1 MRAFSTFGKLLVGV
15 SLLIADCAMAEGTNG
30 TPASAEAGP
39 RQLVMPMIDVAR
51 GRRLFVTKG
60 CFICHA
66 VDGIGGMAAPALD
79 APEDNNQ
86 LDVMGFVARM
96 WTGAQ
101 AMLELQTLELGYQI
115 ELTGDEIAD
124 LAAFASSAEAQ
135 RGFSMEEIPDAL
147 QPWMIDQPYWMGDD
161 WPDHFEREFDKNGI
175 PFDYR

>member
-1 MRAFSTFGKLLVGV
+1 MLVL
-15 SLLIADCAMAEGTNG
+15 SLLILLLANKPLAEEVSEETDS
-30 TPASAEAGP
+30 TPTAL
-39 RQLVMPMIDVAR
+39 RQLVLPMIDPAR

-60 CFICHA
+60 CFLCHA

-79 APEDNNQ
+79 APADTTQ

-96 WTGAQ
+96 WAGAQ

-115 ELTGDEIAD
+115 QLTGDEIAD

-135 RGFSMEEIPDAL
+135 RGFSMEEIPEAL
-147 QPWMIDQPYWMGDD
+147 QAWMIDEPYWMGDD
-161 WPDHFEREFDKNGI
+161 WPDNFEREFDKNGT